1 MCGIA
6 GIWGEYDRDRL
17 RAMANR
23 LRHRG
28 PDDESFW
35 SDDCAGIAFVHRRLA
50 VIDLDAGAQPIP
62 CEDGHIVTICNGE
75 IYNYVELREELLA
88 RGHTLATKSDT
99 EVIVHLYEEMGTEF
113 VSKLRGMFAIAVWD
127 NRLRQ
132 LVLVRDR
139 AGKKPLYY
147 SETDA
152 GFVFASQIRG
162 VLAGLTVP
170 PTVDPQAIADFL
182 TWTVIPGPGTIY
194 REVRCLQ
201 PGEMIIVRER
211 RIAER
216 RRYWNLAMEPKTAVC
231 RDEAI
236 ERIDHRLNESVRL
249 RLRADV
255 PVGCFLS
262 GGIDSG
268 ILTAM
273 AARHRSD
280 RVTTITVGFEDGGF
294 DERPLA
300 RMVAQRYGTDHHEVA
315 LRPDVANDLP
325 RILAAYDQ
333 PFGDSS
339 CIPSFYLARTARQ
352 HVKVVLNGDGGD
364 ELFAG
369 YRRYVAARLSAGAGE
384 PAGWQRW
391 SRLLPTPR
399 SYRSAYAFGHRF
411 VRGMALDDVDRYL
424 AWATDAFEP
433 DVWASVGGKV
443 APTDRFAR
451 ESLSRFDGCGAL
463 DRMLATDFSVVL
475 PYDLLVKMDIAT
487 MIHGLEARSPM
498 LDQVLVDEV
507 AHLPESLK
515 LGGVT
520 TKPLLREMARRYL
533 PEQLCSAPKRGF
545 EMPLVH
551 WLGRDLRDLCQDVLL
566 SRPGLVSQLIDR
578 PTLERLCRGEVDME
592 PARWARRLWLLLV
605 LGLWD
610 HSVHQV
616 GA

>member
-1 MCGIA
+1 
-6 GIWGEYDRDRL
+6 
-17 RAMANR
+17 
-23 LRHRG
+23 
-28 PDDESFW
+28 
-35 SDDCAGIAFVHRRLA
+35 
-50 VIDLDAGAQPIP
+50 
-62 CEDGHIVTICNGE
+62 
-75 IYNYVELREELLA
+75 
-88 RGHTLATKSDT
+88 
-99 EVIVHLYEEMGTEF
+99 
-113 VSKLRGMFAIAVWD
+113 
-127 NRLRQ
+127 
-132 LVLVRDR
+132 
-139 AGKKPLYY
+139 
-147 SETDA
+147 
-152 GFVFASQIRG
+152 
-162 VLAGLTVP
+162 VLAGLTTA

-194 REVRCLQ
+194 REVRSIE
-201 PGEMIIVRER
+201 PGEMVIVRDR

-216 RRYWNLAMEPKTAVC
+216 RRYWNLSMEPKVAIC

-236 ERIDHRLNESVRL
+236 ERIDHRINEAVRL

-273 AARHRSD
+273 AAGHRSD
-280 RVTTITVGFEDGGF
+280 RITTITVGFEDGGF

-300 RMVAQRYGTDHHEVA
+300 RLVAQRYGTDHHEVT

-339 CIPSFYLARTARQ
+339 CIPSFYLARAARQ

-369 YRRYVAARLSAGAGE
+369 YRRYVAARLSAEGGE
-384 PAGWQRW
+384 PEEWRRW

-399 SYRSAYAFGHRF
+399 SFRSAYAFGHRF
-411 VRGMALDDVDRYL
+411 VRGMGLGDVDRYL
-424 AWATDAFEP
+424 AWAIDAFEP
-433 DVWASVGGKV
+433 NVWAAVGGKV
-443 APTDRFAR
+443 SPTERFASQ
-451 ESLSRFDGCGAL
+451 SLAQFHGCGPL
-463 DRMLATDFSVVL
+463 DRMLGTDFTVVL

-487 MIHGLEARSPM
+487 MIHGLEARSPL

-507 AHLPESLK
+507 SHLPEPLK
-515 LGGVT
+515 LGGLT
-520 TKPLLREMARRYL
+520 TKPLLRDLARRYL
-533 PEQLCSAPKRGF
+533 PEPLWSAPKRGF

-551 WLGRDLRDLCQDVLL
+551 WLRGELRDLCQDVLL
-566 SRPGLVSQLIDR
+566 SRPGLVSQLVER
-578 PTLERLCRGEVDME
+578 PTLERLCRGEAELE

-610 HSVHQV
+610 HHAHPA
-616 GA
+616 GG